1 MLYHWIIQCIHR
13 IHPMKIDRHGTSR
26 ILSQE
31 EYRELLRVLKPK
43 FRTLLKL
50 LSATGFRISEGLSIR
65 KQDLIENT
73 IILRKNDT
81 KGKLETREIP
91 IPPSL
96 ALELRSIKT
105 EGEYFFSARDP
116 NKPMTR
122 QNADYALRSAC
133 VYLGIE
139 GTSLHYTRRKFIT
152 ELHNANVPI
161 KVIQKCVGHK
171 SLASTSKY
179 IEVSDSQVNNAVSL
193 LWNSL

>member
-1 MLYHWIIQCIHR
+1 MDALPLE
-13 IHPMKIDRHGTSR
+13 HPTHPSHLMKIDRHGASR

-50 LSATGFRISEGLSIR
+50 LCASGFRISEALSIR

-81 KGKLETREIP
+81 KGKLETREVP

-96 ALELRSIKT
+96 AAELNSLKT
-105 EGEYFFSARDP
+105 EGEFFFSARDP
-116 NKPMTR
+116 RRPMTR

-133 VYLGIE
+133 SYLGIE
-139 GTSLHYTRRKFIT
+139 GTSLHYTRRRFIT

-161 KVIQKCVGHK
+161 KVIQKAVGHK
-171 SLASTSKY
+171 SLTSTSKY
-179 IEVSDSQVNNAVSL
+179 IEVNEKQVKHAVSL
-193 LWNSL
+193 LWNTL